1 MKCSSCVE
9 QKLREKCVLIT
20 TNSVLSG
27 ARSAHVTGFGVPD
40 TAAARQRSNL
50 NLNKRAIRKIMPV

>member
-1 MKCSSCVE
+1 
-9 QKLREKCVLIT
+9 LIT

-27 ARSAHVTGFGVPD
+27 ARSAHVTGFGVPEHHSS
-40 TAAARQRSNL
+40 AAARQRGNL